1 MAMSL
6 ASMMMFS
13 VFSRHGSDYK
23 CATGYTGALKKN
35 RSEWQRDY
43 FGLLHF
49 NDWKLL
55 VALDSFY
62 YETYHF
68 WFSSFFF
75 CTSFR
80 TLTPQNFGVLPWS
93 TKTSRLGSEV
103 WSYGVVGNVG
113 PSVQDLRSEVA
124 PWSRTAATRPRFTTM
139 NWPMENFFGWKGAVG
154 SWNHQSRSQPARF
167 SRCCRMGTS
176 RTYKPYRESPKCSFP
191 GRIWQTSMI
200 CLA

>member
-13 VFSRHGSDYK
+13 VFSRHGSEHK

-55 VALDSFY
+55 VALDCFY

-68 WFSSFFF
+68 LFSYVFC

-93 TKTSRLGSEV
+93 TKTSHAWYQEYACWSTQFRLGCPS
-103 WSYGVVGNVG
+103 SN

-124 PWSRTAATRPRFTTM
+124 PWSRTAATRQGFTTM
-139 NWPMENFFGWKGAVG
+139 NWPMENLFGWKGTVRLG
-154 SWNHQSRSQPARF
+154 V
-167 SRCCRMGTS
+167 
-176 RTYKPYRESPKCSFP
+176 
-191 GRIWQTSMI
+191 
-200 CLA
+200 LL